1 MKRIGF
7 IWMFLAAFTMVK
19 AQQETGTWTLT
30 PRVGVNSSKVSVND
44 LWVMMQDDNNELR
57 VSAKRRWGF
66 VGGLDAE
73 YQVWQQISISAGAFF
88 STEGYTYGDI
98 KDIGKVS
105 QSLYY
110 LNVPVLVNFYIE
122 PNILPGLALKAGIQV
137 GYLLKGEST
146 FGSTETNTDNYKRV
160 NVSIPAGISY
170 SYRGFVAD
178 LRYNIGISNLCNMG
192 VLDESWKLNS
202 LWLTLGYQ
210 FKL

>member
-7 IWMFLAAFTMVK
+7 IWVFLVAFTMAK
-19 AQQETGTWTLT
+19 AQQETGLWTLT
-30 PRVGVNSSKVSVND
+30 PKVGVNSSKVSVND

-57 VSAKRRWGF
+57 ASAKRRWGF
-66 VGGLDAE
+66 VGGVDAE
-73 YQVWQQISISAGAFF
+73 YQAWQQIGVSVGAFF

-137 GYLLKGEST
+137 GYLLKGEHTS
-146 FGSTETNTDNYKRV
+146 GSTETNTDNYKRV

>member
-7 IWMFLAAFTMVK
+7 IWVFLAAFTVVK

-44 LWVMMQDDNNELR
+44 LWVMKQDDNNELR

-73 YQVWQQISISAGAFF
+73 YQVWQQISVSAGAFF
-88 STEGYTYGDI
+88 STEGYTCGDI

-146 FGSTETNTDNYKRV
+146 FGSTETNTGSYKRV

>member
-1 MKRIGF
+1 MKRIGL
-7 IWMFLAAFTMVK
+7 IWVFLVAFTMAK
-19 AQQETGTWTLT
+19 AQQETGLWTLT
-30 PRVGVNSSKVSVND
+30 PKVGVNSSKVSVND

-57 VSAKRRWGF
+57 ASAKRRWGF
-66 VGGLDAE
+66 VGGVDAE
-73 YQVWQQISISAGAFF
+73 YQAWQQIGVSVGAFF

-122 PNILPGLALKAGIQV
+122 PNILPGLVLKAGIQV

>member
-7 IWMFLAAFTMVK
+7 IWVFLAAFTMVK
-19 AQQETGTWTLT
+19 AQQETGSWTLT

-44 LWVMMQDDNNELR
+44 LWVMKQDDNNELR

>member
-7 IWMFLAAFTMVK
+7 IWIFLAAFTVVK

-44 LWVMMQDDNNELR
+44 LWVMKQDDNNELR

-73 YQVWQQISISAGAFF
+73 YQVWQQISVSAGAFF
-88 STEGYTYGDI
+88 STEGYTCGDI

-146 FGSTETNTDNYKRV
+146 FGSTETNTGSYKRV

>member
-7 IWMFLAAFTMVK
+7 IWVFLAAFTVVK

-44 LWVMMQDDNNELR
+44 LWVMIQDDNNELR
-57 VSAKRRWGF
+57 ASAKRRWGF

-73 YQVWQQISISAGAFF
+73 YQVWQQISVSAGAFF
-88 STEGYTYGDI
+88 STEGYTCGDI

-146 FGSTETNTDNYKRV
+146 FGSTETNTGSYKRV

>member
-7 IWMFLAAFTMVK
+7 IWVFLAAFTMVK
-19 AQQETGTWTLT
+19 AQQETGSWTLT
-30 PRVGVNSSKVSVND
+30 PRVGVNSSKVSVD
-44 LWVMMQDDNNELR
+44 DYWVMMQDGNNELR

-73 YQVWQQISISAGAFF
+73 YQVWQQIGVSAGAFF

-98 KDIGKVS
+98 KDIGKAS

-137 GYLLKGEST
+137 GYLLKGEGT

-170 SYRGFVAD
+170 SYRGFIAD
-178 LRYNIGISNLCNMG
+178 IRYNIGINNLCNIDA
-192 VLDESWKLNS
+192 LDESWKLNS

>member
-44 LWVMMQDDNNELR
+44 LWVMKQDDNNELR

>member
-7 IWMFLAAFTMVK
+7 IWVFLAAFTMVK
-19 AQQETGTWTLT
+19 AQQETGSWTLT

-44 LWVMMQDDNNELR
+44 LWVMKQDDNNELR

-73 YQVWQQISISAGAFF
+73 YQVWQQIGVSAGAFF

>member
-19 AQQETGTWTLT
+19 AQQETGSWTLT

-44 LWVMMQDDNNELR
+44 LWVMKQDDNNELR

-73 YQVWQQISISAGAFF
+73 YQVWQQISVSAGAFF

-137 GYLLKGEST
+137 GYLLKGEHTS
-146 FGSTETNTDNYKRV
+146 GSTETNTDNYKRV

>member
-7 IWMFLAAFTMVK
+7 IWVFLVAFTMAK
-19 AQQETGTWTLT
+19 AQQETGLWTLT
-30 PRVGVNSSKVSVND
+30 PKVGVNSSKVSVND

-57 VSAKRRWGF
+57 ASAKRRWGF
-66 VGGLDAE
+66 VGGVDAE
-73 YQVWQQISISAGAFF
+73 YQAWQQIGVSVGAFF

-122 PNILPGLALKAGIQV
+122 PNILPGFALKAGIQV

-146 FGSTETNTDNYKRV
+146 FGSTETNTGSYKRV
-160 NVSIPAGISY
+160 NISIPAGISY
-170 SYRGFVAD
+170 SFRGFVAY

>member
-7 IWMFLAAFTMVK
+7 IWVFLVAFTMAK
-19 AQQETGTWTLT
+19 AQQETGLWTLT
-30 PRVGVNSSKVSVND
+30 PKVGVNSSKVSVND

-57 VSAKRRWGF
+57 ASAKRRWGF

-73 YQVWQQISISAGAFF
+73 YQVWQQISVSAGAFF
-88 STEGYTYGDI
+88 STEGYTCGDI

-146 FGSTETNTDNYKRV
+146 FGSTETNTGSYKRV
-160 NVSIPAGISY
+160 NVSIPAGISVF
-170 SYRGFVAD
+170 SRTTERRG
-178 LRYNIGISNLCNMG
+178 LP
-192 VLDESWKLNS
+192 LDMA
-202 LWLTLGYQ
+202 
-210 FKL
+210 

>member
-7 IWMFLAAFTMVK
+7 IWVFLAAFTVVK

-44 LWVMMQDDNNELR
+44 LWVMKQDDNNELR

-73 YQVWQQISISAGAFF
+73 YQVWQQISVSAGAFF
-88 STEGYTYGDI
+88 STEGYTCGDI

-146 FGSTETNTDNYKRV
+146 FGSTETNTGSYKRV

-178 LRYNIGISNLCNMG
+178 LRYNIGISNLCNMS